1 MGNHRAPRAPR
12 RLLVIGGTSL
22 AGATVAA
29 VLGLT
34 YSSAIT
40 PEASASIPPPPLAE
54 GTSSRSPAPADP
66 LSEPWVTEIQET
78 LAKAAET
85 PVEPLP
91 PPPPSET
98 PTPSTT
104 PPESAE
110 DIVLREAAAAESAVN
125 DPLTETEADH
135 EHHLNPAPADWS
147 GAFSPSSTAWT
158 SWAEYVRPQVFE
170 LANLYS
176 IGTVYTRPGHSPDQQ
191 HAADF
196 MTTDQATG
204 DALAAYALQMPGV
217 EYVIW
222 QQRYNDGSGWSPMED
237 RGTPTANHMDHV
249 HVSFY

>member
-34 YSSAIT
+34 T
-40 PEASASIPPPPLAE
+40 ASVPPPPPAE
-54 GTSSRSPAPADP
+54 GASSRSAAPTDP

-125 DPLTETEADH
+125 DPL
-135 EHHLNPAPADWS
+135 S

-158 SWAEYVRPQVFE
+158 SWAEHVRPQVFE

-222 QQRYNDGSGWSPMED
+222 QQRYNDGSGWSLMED
-237 RGTPTANHMDHV
+237 RGGVTANHYDHV
-249 HVSFY
+249 HVSFH